1 MLKRFLPF
9 VIVFGILTSAC
20 NTFKKTEGGL
30 EYRFIHDAPGE
41 TALAGDVLML
51 EMKYSNAIDTFDT
64 YKHGSPLNALL
75 DSALLLP
82 GTIEEGLL
90 LLSSGDSAI
99 FRIENKVLYEDSFKE
114 SLPKELKANDRTT
127 FYIKVDTIY
136 KRKDMLSQQI
146 EIVSAYKKKILD
158 SAQIQAKIKQ
168 EEPEI
173 VKYLTDKN
181 LKYTR
186 TANGIYKSITTKGNG
201 KPIKQTNTVTTDY
214 IGKLLNDSI
223 FQDTK
228 NLQEPFTYISGAG
241 QAVLG
246 WDEALEG
253 LTEGTKAI
261 IVLPSPLAYGQQGI
275 KGKSD
280 YLVPP
285 NSPVV
290 FEVYIKTIRD

>member
-1 MLKRFLPF
+1 MLTRFFPF
-9 VIVFGILTSAC
+9 AIALCLLTSAC

-30 EYRFIHDAPGE
+30 EYRFIKDVPGE
-41 TALAGDVLML
+41 TALVGDVLML

-64 YKHGSPLNALL
+64 YKHGTPLNALL

-99 FRIENKVLYEDSFKE
+99 FKIENKVLYEDSFKE
-114 SLPKELKANDRTT
+114 ALPKDLKATDRTT

-136 KRKDMLSQQI
+136 KRQDMLTQQI

-158 SAQIQAKIKQ
+158 SAVVIEKIKQ
-168 EEPEI
+168 ETPAIE
-173 VKYLTDKN
+173 KYLSDKN
-181 LKYTR
+181 LKFTK
-186 TANGIYKSITTKGNG
+186 TTNGIYRSIVSEGKG
-201 KPIKQTNTVTTDY
+201 KTIKQANTVTTDY
-214 IGKLLNDSI
+214 IGKLLNDTI

-228 NLQEPFTYISGAG
+228 TLKEPFTYISGAG

-253 LTEGTKAI
+253 LKEGTKAI
-261 IVLPSPLAYGQQGI
+261 VVLPSPLAYGKQGI

-285 NSPVV
+285 NSIVV
-290 FEVYIKTIRD
+290 FEVYIKSIRD